1 MVWYTPIQ
9 DFFIK
14 NSGMIIL
21 LLVLVVVWYLFV
33 KTINHFVGK
42 FFDRVDFDRT
52 SEILAQKS
60 VKVFLWI
67 ILVIIILAILGVN
80 VTVFVAGLGILG
92 FIIGFATKDILSN
105 VFAGLMLIISR
116 PFKVGDN
123 VLVAGVEGVVKSIG
137 LIACVVHTKKPEYV
151 MVPNSKI
158 WGGPIKNLSRLKKK

>member
-9 DFFIK
+9 EFLIK
-14 NSGMIIL
+14 NSGLIIIFIVLIIL
-21 LLVLVVVWYLFV
+21 WYFLV

-52 SEILAQKS
+52 SEIVAQKT
-60 VKVFLWI
+60 VQVFLWI
-67 ILVIIILAILGVN
+67 ILVIIILANLGVN
-80 VTVFVAGLGILG
+80 ITVFIAGLGIIG

-116 PFKVGDN
+116 PFKVND
-123 VLVAGVEGVVKSIG
+123 VVKIG
-137 LIACVVHTKKPEYV
+137 GIEGTVKSLGIIACVVHTKKPDYV

-158 WGGPIKNLSRLKKK
+158 WGGPITNYSKLKKK